1 MTTPTKSRT
10 AGASAFANL
19 RTATKV
25 YTGFGVTLCLLVG
38 LGGVS
43 WVGLRASGDAM
54 AQYSAQSG
62 VATLVAEAD
71 TDMSDAFTAAQEFM
85 ATGAPAAADR
95 FRATVTHFRDLMR
108 EAGSRIA
115 DSESQRLA
123 SELVEL
129 ETRFSQGF
137 DRLVALRTERE
148 SLIASVVNAQGA
160 DIRRLLSET
169 VKTERDGGNLD
180 RTVAAAEL
188 SEQFL
193 LARVLVARFVAET
206 KPEDLAR
213 IRKDLADLRG
223 EADKALG
230 GLPDGASKTTL
241 AGAAGKLPAYSAG
254 VDRIAALSD
263 QLRTV
268 NQEALEQIG
277 KATNERIGQI
287 RRNATT
293 AQAALQAKADDA
305 VASAQSL
312 GALVSGVA
320 VALGLLLAWLIS
332 RAITRPLGG
341 ITHAMGRLAQGDLTV
356 DVTDDARRDEIGA
369 LARALQVFK
378 TNAQEMKRL
387 EAEQA
392 ETKRRAEADRKQAML
407 RLADNFEGTVKGIV
421 DTVASA
427 ADGMRG
433 AATALSATATQASER
448 STLVAAASEEASV
461 NVQTVASATEELS
474 ASIQEIGFQVENS
487 TRIAGQAVTDAES
500 ASETIRKLVVAAE
513 QIGQVVELISGIAAQ
528 TNLLALNATIEAARA
543 GEAGKGFAV
552 VASEVKA
559 LATQTARATD
569 EIQAKVQEIQGATG
583 GARSAIASIGQTIAR
598 MSEIATAIASAV
610 EEQGAATRDIA
621 NSVTQAA
628 QGTDEVSSNIVGVSN
643 AVQETGSAAGAV
655 RATSESLAVEAER
668 LRREVGAFIATV
680 RSA

>member
-1 MTTPTKSRT
+1 MTTKPPQGTN
-10 AGASAFANL
+10 AFADL

-54 AQYSAQSG
+54 RNYSTQSR
-62 VATLVAEAD
+62 VAMLVAEAD

-85 ATGAPAAADR
+85 ATGSTGAADR
-95 FRATVTHFRDLMR
+95 FHATALHFRGLLTDA
-108 EAGSRIA
+108 AGRMTNP
-115 DSESQRLA
+115 DNRRLVT
-123 SELVEL
+123 EVGDL

-148 SLIASVVNAQGA
+148 ALTASVVNTQGA

-169 VKTERDGGNLD
+169 VRLEKEGGNLD

-193 LARVLVARFVAET
+193 LVRVLVARFVAET

-213 IRKDLADLRG
+213 IRKDLTALRG
-223 EADKALG
+223 AAEATLAA
-230 GLPDGASKTTL
+230 LPDGAAKAKL
-241 AGAAGKLPAYSAG
+241 GEIVGKLPAYATG
-254 VDRIAALSD
+254 VDRIAALSG
-263 QLRTV
+263 QLRAV
-268 NQEALEQIG
+268 NQEALEQVGRTVNEKIG
-277 KATNERIGQI
+277 AI
-287 RRNATT
+287 RQNATA
-293 AQAALQAKADDA
+293 AQNTLQAEADSA

-341 ITHAMGRLAQGDLTV
+341 ITRAMGRLAQGDLTV
-356 DVTDDARRDEIGA
+356 DVAGDARRDEIGE

-378 TNAQEMKRL
+378 TNSQEMRRL
-387 EAEQA
+387 EAEQ
-392 ETKRRAEADRKQAML
+392 EESKHRAEAERKRAML
-407 RLADNFEGTVKGIV
+407 SLADTFECTVKGIV

-427 ADGMRG
+427 ATGMKS
-433 AATALSATATQASER
+433 AATALSATAAQASER
-448 STLVAAASEEASV
+448 STMVAAASEEASV
-461 NVQTVASATEELS
+461 NVQTVASASEQLS
-474 ASIQEIGFQVENS
+474 ASINEIGFQVENS
-487 TRIAGQAVTDAES
+487 TRIAEKAVVDAEG
-500 ASETIRKLVVAAE
+500 ASETIRKLVTAAE

-583 GARSAIASIGQTIAR
+583 GARTAIASIGQTITR
-598 MSEIATAIASAV
+598 MSEIATTIASAV

-621 NSVTQAA
+621 SSVSQAA
-628 QGTDEVSSNIVGVSN
+628 LGTDEVSSNIVGVTN
-643 AVQETGSAAGAV
+643 AVHQTGSAASEV
-655 RATSESLAVEAER
+655 RSTSEALAVEAER
-668 LRREVGAFIATV
+668 LRREVGTFIATV